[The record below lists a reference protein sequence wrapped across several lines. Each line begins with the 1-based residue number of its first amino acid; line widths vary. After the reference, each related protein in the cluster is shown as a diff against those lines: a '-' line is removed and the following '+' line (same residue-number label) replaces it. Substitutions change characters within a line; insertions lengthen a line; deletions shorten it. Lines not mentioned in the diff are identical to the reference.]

1 MISSLEQKVISRNDS
16 PSWGVCIII
25 MHDINSMFKLKVAF
39 INLLSFYI
47 GRKNISSAALENVT
61 QIKIRRQLQAEIPEN

>member
-1 MISSLEQKVISRNDS
+1 
-16 PSWGVCIII
+16 